1 MELENGE
8 IDEALYSRQLYAL
21 GLDAMKRMGQ
31 ANILICGLGGVGVEL
46 AKNVVLSGV
55 KSVTLLDN
63 KPTEWGDLSS
73 QFYLSEK
80 DIGRAR
86 AEACVASLKELN
98 QYVNVSV
105 VESVE
110 EFGEYDV
117 VVLTDHTFNE
127 AMDVNR
133 SCRVLGN
140 SPKFVYCQAR
150 GLSGM
155 VFSDFGHGFVISDPT
170 GEEPTTCLVAAITG
184 EENAVVTVSEEAR
197 HELEDGDKVWFE
209 GCVGAEELN
218 GRDPL
223 PVTVLSPHSFRIPID
238 SRTFEKQY
246 DRNGYVHQVRKST
259 VMDFEPL
266 HDAYSSPKIS
276 FVSTARMEY
285 HMVLHVAF
293 MALSAFI
300 EDHDGALPRPYSKE
314 DADEFMEAVSSVNDE
329 VFNIKDLP
337 EEFLRDFAMTCSGN
351 LNPVAAFIGAVAA
364 QEVLKACSG
373 KFTPVDQFLYFEA
386 FQALPTRGS
395 VSEADAQPMNG
406 RYDGQIAVFGRKFQQ
421 KLFDT
426 STFVVGAGALGC
438 EYLKNFAL
446 MGMGCGDGKGE
457 VRITDMDRIE
467 ISNLNRQFLFRREHV
482 GHMKADVASKAAQS
496 MNPSLRMRVY
506 EDRVGADTE
515 DVFDDEFWDTLDI
528 VCNALDNVPARL
540 YVDGRCVLYD
550 LPLLESGT
558 LGPKANCQVIVPH
571 ETENYG
577 NSRDAPETQY
587 AICTIKNFPYAIQH
601 TIQWARELF
610 EGVFRQVPMDVNSYM
625 DKGRDYLE
633 DLKMVPAVRLPTLRA
648 IHDALLHRPCT
659 FDDCIMR
666 ARNMFEENFHNL
678 ILQLLH
684 NFPPGATTS
693 SGVEFWSG
701 TKRIP
706 TPMEFNAEDPLHLD
720 FIIAAANLY
729 AHVFGV
735 ENATTDREYIAR
747 VASAIVVEEF
757 HPSDGVKIAVDEKDE
772 QSSTLSGDDSE
783 CTRFESEIPEP
794 SAVETAKLVPE
805 EFEKDDDANFHIDF
819 ITAVSN
825 LRARI
830 YQIPEADRSRTKF
843 IAGKIIPAMITTT
856 AAIVGL
862 ASIELYKLAMQV
874 PVVDYTNSFVNLAL
888 PFFGY
893 SEPTLCVKERVR
905 DMEISMWSK
914 VDVDIGDATMG
925 EMFEYLEKTHKI
937 EVNMCVSDGKILYSF
952 FGKQAEM
959 SRRMGMKLRE
969 VVELVGKCKLAPG
982 KKMLLLEVTA
992 CDVESGEDVNI
1003 PVIRFRFAH

>member
-1 MELENGE
+1 M
-8 IDEALYSRQLYAL
+8 
-21 GLDAMKRMGQ
+21 
-31 ANILICGLGGVGVEL
+31 
-46 AKNVVLSGV
+46 
-55 KSVTLLDN
+55 
-63 KPTEWGDLSS
+63 
-73 QFYLSEK
+73 
-80 DIGRAR
+80 
-86 AEACVASLKELN
+86 
-98 QYVNVSV
+98 
-105 VESVE
+105 
-110 EFGEYDV
+110 
-117 VVLTDHTFNE
+117 
-127 AMDVNR
+127 
-133 SCRVLGN
+133 CR
-140 SPKFVYCQAR
+140 
-150 GLSGM
+150 
-155 VFSDFGHGFVISDPT
+155 
-170 GEEPTTCLVAAITG
+170 CLVSAITG

-218 GRDPL
+218 GKDPF
-223 PVTVLSPHSFRIPID
+223 PVTVLSPHSFRLPID
-238 SRTFEKQY
+238 SRSFEKQY
-246 DRNGYVHQVRKST
+246 DRNGYVHQVRKSA
-259 VMDFEPL
+259 VMDFDPL
-266 HDAYSSPKIS
+266 HDAYASPKIS

-285 HMVLHVAF
+285 HMVLHIAY
-293 MALSAFI
+293 MALSAFM
-300 EDHDGALPRPYSKE
+300 EDHDGARPRPYSTE
-314 DADEFMEAVSSVNDE
+314 DADVFMECVRSVNDE
-329 VFNIKDLP
+329 VFNVKEDLP
-337 EEFLRDFAMTCSGN
+337 EEFLRDFAMTCSGD

-386 FQALPTRGS
+386 HQALPTRGS
-395 VSEADAQPMNG
+395 VSEADAQPLNG

-421 KLFDT
+421 KLFDL

-446 MGMGCGDGKGE
+446 MGMGCGEGKGE
-457 VRITDMDRIE
+457 VCVTDMDRIE

-482 GHMKADVASKAAQS
+482 GHMKADVAAKAARR
-496 MNPSLRMRVY
+496 MNTALRMRVY
-506 EDRVGADTE
+506 EDRVGSDTE
-515 DVFDDEFWDTLDI
+515 DVFDDEFWDSLDV

-558 LGPKANCQVIVPH
+558 LGPKANCQVIVPY

-625 DKGRDYLE
+625 EKGRDYLE
-633 DLKMVPAVRLPTLRA
+633 DLKMVPAVRLGTLTA
-648 IHDALLHRPCT
+648 IHDALLLRPNT
-659 FDDCIMR
+659 FDDCIVR

-706 TPMEFNAEDPLHLD
+706 TAMEFNAEDPLHLG

-735 ENATTDREYIAR
+735 EDATTDREYIAR
-747 VASAIVVEEF
+747 VASAMVVEEF
-757 HPSDGVKIAVDEKDE
+757 RPSDGVKIAVDEKE
-772 QSSTLSGDDSE
+772 EEAAGSLTSGGDSD
-783 CTRFESEIPEP
+783 CARFEALIPDP
-794 SAVETAKLVPE
+794 SAVESANLVPE

-830 YQIPEADRSRTKF
+830 YQIPEADHSRTKF

-862 ASIELYKLAMQV
+862 ASIELYKLVMCV
-874 PVVDYTNSFVNLAL
+874 PVADYANSFVNLAL

-893 SEPTLCVKERVR
+893 SEPAVCEKEEVR
-905 DMEISMWSK
+905 GMEISMWSK
-914 VDVDIGDATMG
+914 LDVDIGDATMG

-937 EVNMCVSDGKILYSF
+937 GVEMCVCDGRILYSF
-952 FGKQAEM
+952 FGNQTEM

-969 VVELVGKCKLAPG
+969 VVELVGKCKLPPG
-982 KKMLLLEVTA
+982 KKLLLLEVTA
-992 CDVESGEDVNI
+992 SDAETGEDVNI
-1003 PVIRFRFAH
+1003 PVIRFRFAP